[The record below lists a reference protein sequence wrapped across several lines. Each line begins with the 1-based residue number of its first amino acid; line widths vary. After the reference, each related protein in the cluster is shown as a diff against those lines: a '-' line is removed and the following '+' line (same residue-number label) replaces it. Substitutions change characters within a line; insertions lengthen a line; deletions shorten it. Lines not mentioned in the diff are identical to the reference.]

1 MKMHPL
7 LQIFLLFC
15 FSGILS
21 TSRANVISSVDAS
34 LGFTSLNLSTT
45 GYSKSLSSPSLIEM
59 NYLLW
64 MNNISGAIVVSFS
77 ELLQGEGKTVP
88 MSQLGLGYRY
98 YPLGFNGSRVILD
111 QGVIGRIWKST
122 PFLGLN
128 VSMVNI
134 SVEEF
139 NASLIAISPRF
150 GVEMPISSSLFLQAS
165 LVFNTASSTGSSDR
179 AVSYSGFSALLGLTF
194 MDF

>member
-1 MKMHPL
+1 MKMHSL
-7 LQIFLLFC
+7 LEIFLLIC
-15 FSGILS
+15 FSATL
-21 TSRANVISSVDAS
+21 TPARASVVSSVDAS
-34 LGFTSLNLSTT
+34 LGFTSLNLSTA

-64 MNNISGAIVVSFS
+64 MNNISGAIAISFS
-77 ELLQGEGKTVP
+77 ELLQSDGKTVP
-88 MSQLGLGYRY
+88 MSQLGIGYRY
-98 YPLGFNGSRVILD
+98 YPLGFNGSRVVLD

-128 VSMVNI
+128 LSMVNI

-139 NASLIAISPRF
+139 NASLVAISPRF
-150 GVEMPISSSLFLQAS
+150 GVELPISSSIFLQAS
-165 LVFNTASSTGSSDR
+165 LVFNTASSTGSSER
-179 AVSYSGFSALLGLTF
+179 SVSYSGFSALLGLTF